1 MVYCIGDGYI
11 NTTNST
17 LSATHFVSD
26 IRPQQCWAN
35 INITSTI
42 KKIMNSVVLVMLLNK
57 NVTIA
62 PNIYTSIRCKISTI
76 GLKSNNMSVGDV
88 FVQMSSFCTVER
100 ISGSSYTG

>member
-1 MVYCIGDGYI
+1 
-11 NTTNST
+11 
-17 LSATHFVSD
+17 
-26 IRPQQCWAN
+26 
-35 INITSTI
+35 
-42 KKIMNSVVLVMLLNK
+42 MLLNK